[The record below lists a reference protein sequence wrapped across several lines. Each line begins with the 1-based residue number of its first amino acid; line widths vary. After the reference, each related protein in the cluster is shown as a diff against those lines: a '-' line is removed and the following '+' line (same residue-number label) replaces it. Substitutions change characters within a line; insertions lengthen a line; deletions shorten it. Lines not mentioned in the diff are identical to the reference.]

1 MCAEVRLVRILN
13 THSAC
18 SWESPLQ
25 QHALGPYTSLEFSPN
40 RPLKYQSTPPVAAA
54 NMAMLIDEK

>member
-1 MCAEVRLVRILN
+1 MPG
-13 THSAC
+13 
-18 SWESPLQ
+18 SP
-25 QHALGPYTSLEFSPN
+25 PN

>member
-1 MCAEVRLVRILN
+1 MDVSFERWRLM
-13 THSAC
+13 
-18 SWESPLQ
+18 
-25 QHALGPYTSLEFSPN
+25 PN

>member
-1 MCAEVRLVRILN
+1 MPMA
-13 THSAC
+13 S
-18 SWESPLQ
+18 SWMRVVQTVLS
-25 QHALGPYTSLEFSPN
+25 